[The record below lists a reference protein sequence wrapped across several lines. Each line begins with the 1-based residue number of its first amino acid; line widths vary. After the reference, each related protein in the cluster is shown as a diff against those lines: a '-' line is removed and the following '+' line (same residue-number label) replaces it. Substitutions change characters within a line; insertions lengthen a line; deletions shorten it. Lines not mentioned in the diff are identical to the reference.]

1 LGLAGSAAAPLLG
14 AAPAD
19 AAIQILPASSLSSL
33 QKRDVL
39 NELIKRAEGELK
51 KVLTPADIAGCM
63 RLLLA
68 DAGTY
73 DAATK
78 TGGADGSIVLT

>member
-1 LGLAGSAAAPLLG
+1 
-14 AAPAD
+14 
-19 AAIQILPASSLSSL
+19 
-33 QKRDVL
+33 
-39 NELIKRAEGELK
+39 
-51 KVLTPADIAGCM
+51 VLTPADIAGCM